1 MSLILILG
9 ASRGLGKAL
18 TQAYLEQGHRVIATV
33 RKAQDM
39 AELQSM
45 GAEVLQIDLASP
57 ASVSGLAWQL
67 DGEAIDLALYVAG
80 VWDGHAAGVPPTQP
94 QFDAVMH
101 SNVLGF
107 MQALPQIAPMV
118 QEAGGVIGAFS
129 SEMSLL
135 AQADESAWLYRV
147 SKAAL
152 NMAVASACQHWPGA
166 TSTAASMA
174 AASTHSMCCQLSTS
188 MSLSVA
194 QSAGPGFQTTVSLQ
208 GSSCAIS
215 SHGWPAACSCKASAA
230 RG

>member
-18 TQAYLEQGHRVIATV
+18 AQAYIEQGHRVIATV
-33 RKAQDM
+33 RKSEGM
-39 AELQSM
+39 ADVQAL
-45 GAEVLQIDLASP
+45 GARVLQIDLADP

-67 DGEAIDLALYVAG
+67 DGESIDLALYVAG

-152 NMAVASACQHWPGA
+152 NMAVASACQHWPGLTLLA
-166 TSTAASMA
+166 LDPGWTQTEMGGA
-174 AASTHSMCCQLSTS
+174 AAPVTVDQSVQGLMQALEQVRPDDRG
-188 MSLSVA
+188 SLLRYDGTITRLLEA
-194 QSAGPGFQTTVSLQ
+194 
-208 GSSCAIS
+208 
-215 SHGWPAACSCKASAA
+215 
-230 RG
+230 

>member
-9 ASRGLGKAL
+9 ASRGLDKAL

-118 QEAGGVIGAFS
+118 QEAGGVIAAFS

-152 NMAVASACQHWPGA
+152 NMAVASACQHWPGLTLLA
-166 TSTAASMA
+166 
-174 AASTHSMCCQLSTS
+174 LD
-188 MSLSVA
+188 
-194 QSAGPGFQTTVSLQ
+194 PGWVQTEM
-208 GSSCAIS
+208 G
-215 SHGWPAACSCKASAA
+215 GASAPITVEQGVQGLMQA
-230 RG
+230 LEQVRPEDRGSLLRYDGTSSRLLDA

>member
-129 SEMSLL
+129 SGMSLL
-135 AQADESAWLYRV
+135 GDADESAWLYRV

-152 NMAVASACQHWPGA
+152 NMAVVSACRQWPGLTLLA
-166 TSTAASMA
+166 LDPGWVQTEMGGA
-174 AASTHSMCCQLSTS
+174 AAP
-188 MSLSVA
+188 LSVA
-194 QSAGPGFQTTVSLQ
+194 QSVQGLMHSLAQ
-208 GSSCAIS
+208 VK
-215 SHGWPAACSCKASAA
+215 PED
-230 RG
+230 RGQLLRHDGRYIKLLDA